1 MSQHLSDLQQ
11 TKVAWQQFEQH
22 LAELQRALRSDQDTL
37 KQVDRALQGGQ
48 VSTAVASSVREVARA
63 LSEKQEHSS
72 VTMGQVS
79 EAVPAARQV
88 SSAGMHA
95 CSTGRHT
102 RRAPRTSGTG

>member
-1 MSQHLSDLQQ
+1 MLCSRISQHLSDLQQ
-11 TKVAWQQFEQH
+11 TKLAWQQFEQH
-22 LAELQRALRSDQDTL
+22 LAELQKALRSDQDTL

-79 EAVPAARQV
+79 NTV
-88 SSAGMHA
+88 
-95 CSTGRHT
+95 
-102 RRAPRTSGTG
+102 